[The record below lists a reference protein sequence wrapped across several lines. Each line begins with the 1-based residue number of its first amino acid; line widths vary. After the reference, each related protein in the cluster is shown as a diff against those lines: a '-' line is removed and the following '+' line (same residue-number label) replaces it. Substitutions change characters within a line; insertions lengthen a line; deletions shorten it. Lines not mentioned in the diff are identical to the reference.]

1 VARQDGTENLSHVM
15 SVKQN
20 MTKKHNPIT
29 PTTIT
34 MTDLIKKE
42 IQMNITEEE
51 IKEVVK
57 ELTNM
62 TEERIKKEV
71 LYDLWLGDKLFTEEQ
86 DEVIETEIQKRL
98 QGES

>member
-1 VARQDGTENLSHVM
+1 
-15 SVKQN
+15 
-20 MTKKHNPIT
+20 
-29 PTTIT
+29 
-34 MTDLIKKE
+34 MTDYFNYKE
-42 IQMNITEEE
+42 NQMDITEEE
-51 IKEVVK
+51 IKKVVK

>member
-1 VARQDGTENLSHVM
+1 MARQGGMENLSHAK
-15 SVKQN
+15 SVNQN
-20 MTKKHNPIT
+20 MTKNHTHIT
-29 PTTIT
+29 PKTIT

-98 QGES
+98 QGEK

>member
-1 VARQDGTENLSHVM
+1 
-15 SVKQN
+15 
-20 MTKKHNPIT
+20 
-29 PTTIT
+29 
-34 MTDLIKKE
+34 
-42 IQMNITEEE
+42 MNITEEE

-71 LYDLWLGDKLFTEEQ
+71 LYDLWIEDKLFTEEQ

-98 QGES
+98 QGEK

>member
-1 VARQDGTENLSHVM
+1 
-15 SVKQN
+15 
-20 MTKKHNPIT
+20 
-29 PTTIT
+29 
-34 MTDLIKKE
+34 
-42 IQMNITEEE
+42 MNITEEE

-71 LYDLWLGDKLFTEEQ
+71 LYDLWIEDKLFTEEK

-98 QGES
+98 QGEK

>member
-1 VARQDGTENLSHVM
+1 
-15 SVKQN
+15 
-20 MTKKHNPIT
+20 
-29 PTTIT
+29 
-34 MTDLIKKE
+34 MTDYFNYKE
-42 IQMNITEEE
+42 NQMNITEEE
-51 IKEVVK
+51 IKKVVK